1 MKAPLFVRPLSLKE
15 LQILRG
21 GLHSLDAFTQRRCQI
36 LLASAEGRTAT
47 HIATSLGCAQQTVLN
62 ALNAFATDGLG
73 CLIAKSHRPKNTR
86 ALIGG
91 FSAEQIRSMLRRC
104 PSEFGK
110 ARGRWTLA
118 VLARVAFEQGLTDHE
133 VSEETIRQVVK
144 RLGMDWKE
152 ARQGA
157 GAPSHRAGFQRSG
170 SNAHGDCKIHL
181 TF

>member
-1 MKAPLFVRPLSLKE
+1 MKAPLFVRPLSIKE
-15 LQILRG
+15 RQILQG
-21 GLHSLDAFTQRRCQI
+21 GRHSLDAFTQRRCQI
-36 LLASAEGRTAT
+36 LLASAEGQTTTR
-47 HIATSLGCAQQTVLN
+47 IAAALGCAHQTVLN
-62 ALNAFATDGLG
+62 ALNAFAADGLG

-104 PSEFGK
+104 PSEFGQ

-118 VLARVAFEQGLTDHE
+118 VLAKVAFEQGLTDRE

-152 ARQGA
+152 ARLGA
-157 GAPSHRAGFQRSG
+157 ITPPHRAGFQSAG
-170 SNAHGDCKIHL
+170 SNAHSDCKIHL